1 MKKALIWTG
10 QMLLLVAVMLL
21 MASVDWWVNLL

>member
-10 QMLLLVAVMLL
+10 QMLLLVAIMLL

>member
-10 QMLLLVAVMLL
+10 QMLLLVVIMLL

>member
-10 QMLLLVAVMLL
+10 QAILLAIIMIL
-21 MASVDWWVNLL
+21 MASVDWWVGLL

>member
-10 QMLLLVAVMLL
+10 QAILLTIIMIL
-21 MASVDWWVNLL
+21 MASVDWWVGLL

>member
-21 MASVDWWVNLL
+21 IASVDWWVNLL